1 MCRWFAYISATE
13 PCLLEDV
20 LISPKHSLVKQVSD
34 HYLPK
39 LLPHGADGDSEND
52 VKARNIVMNFDGL
65 GIAWYTSSNADFE
78 LGKTGQSADGSQK
91 EVPSSLDA
99 ESWQV
104 VAKQQLQGLRPALYK
119 TTQPP
124 RNDSN
129 FLSICA
135 NSETKVLFAH
145 IRASSGTAIA
155 NINNHPFVF
164 GRHTFMHNGAA
175 SDFQAIKRDV
185 VNELSPAAYNSV
197 YGGTD
202 SEQITTDNPRHIAAL
217 YMSYLTNFGTASTF
231 EHDYPITEMATAMHR
246 AVATIMTIQQ
256 KTFGDR
262 KRPNSLNLCATD
274 GIKLIAYRFRNH
286 KTSQPPSLYYSTR
299 AGMTLNRKYPDHAS
313 GIETPDRWVGLPE
326 EHHGKHLIVASEP
339 STYKEEDW
347 EVIGKNQVLMA
358 DADGVF
364 KVEDCP
370 YYEGWDAV
378 DPPPPPPG
386 SVMP

>member
-20 LISPKHSLVKQVSD
+20 LVSPKHSLVKQVSD

-39 LLPHGADGDSEND
+39 LLPHEHDGDSEND

-78 LGKTGQSADGSQK
+78 LGKTGQSSDGLQK

-104 VAKQQLQGLRPALYK
+104 VPAKLKVQGLRPALYK
-119 TTQPP
+119 TIQPP

-164 GRHTFMHNGAA
+164 GRHAFMHNGSA

-185 VNELSPAAYNSV
+185 VNELSPATYNRVS
-197 YGGTD
+197 GGTD
-202 SEQITTDNPRHIAAL
+202 SEHIAAL
-217 YMSYLTNFGTASTF
+217 YMSYLTKFGTASTF
-231 EHDYPITEMATAMHR
+231 ENEYPIAEMAAAMHR
-246 AVATIMTIQQ
+246 AVATIMAIQQ
-256 KTFGDR
+256 KNFGS
-262 KRPNSLNLCATD
+262 KKKPNSLNLCATD
-274 GIKLIAYRFRNH
+274 GSKLIAYRFRNH
-286 KTSQPPSLYYSTR
+286 KTSQSPSLYYSTK

-313 GIETPDRWVGLPE
+313 GIETPNRWAGIPE
-326 EHHGKHLIVASEP
+326 EQHGKHLIIASEP

-347 EVIGKNQVLMA
+347 EVIGRNQFLIA

-370 YYEGWDAV
+370 YYEGWDAA

-386 SVMP
+386 TVMP